1 MQDRDRDD
9 PHHAIEERLREAIDT
24 LRVDATRVE
33 LWATALSG
41 FARPIPD
48 YEFEKHRLK
57 RTPKEPAKVA
67 DSGPPRGLF
76 EPPPQPLKSD

>member
-9 PHHAIEERLREAIDT
+9 PHAAIEEKLREAIDT

-48 YEFEKHRLK
+48 YQFEQHRLK
-57 RTPKEPAKVA
+57 RAPKGPAK
-67 DSGPPRGLF
+67 SG
-76 EPPPQPLKSD
+76 

>member
-9 PHHAIEERLREAIDT
+9 AQHAIEEKLREAIDT

-33 LWATALSG
+33 IWASALSG

-48 YEFEKHRLK
+48 YEFEQHRLK
-57 RTPKEPAKVA
+57 PKPKGPAK
-67 DSGPPRGLF
+67 SG
-76 EPPPQPLKSD
+76 